1 LGYEIDEMQGMSIL
15 ENILHSDRNGFGNNK
30 ETCPILSSY
39 KTGKTLERDNE
50 LFWRK
55 DNQPFPVEYVST
67 PALDEKGKVVGTV
80 ITFKDITAR
89 KKAESDLR
97 QSENRFR
104 TIFNA
109 VGDAIFIKDLK
120 TGKTLD
126 ANRKMCDMFEYSYQE
141 LLDLEINTL
150 SRSRDEK
157 AMARLKS
164 YRNKAIAGIPQTFEW
179 PVSRRSGTA
188 FWVEVH
194 MKRAQIGGCDQLLVV
209 FHDITLRKEAEK
221 EVIKLNRELEKR
233 VQLRTAQLEETQ
245 AELVEKAH
253 RAGMADIAT
262 SVLHNV
268 GNVLTSV
275 STSSQLISKVLKN
288 PTMERIAMA
297 NQLLGEYMKKN
308 GRDATS
314 EKLVQYYC
322 CLENFLRKERET
334 INENSKRIQTKIE
347 VIRDVIHAQQTY
359 ATRGFQKEESTL
371 SEIVEEALE
380 IQKNDILNHQVKV
393 RVQLKDN
400 PKIFIHKN
408 KLIHVVVD
416 LIKNACE
423 AMPENKR
430 MTISTDSDHQYVYLK
445 ISDTGRGI
453 LPEHFNRIFN
463 HGFTT
468 KKNNRGFGLHAC
480 ANAMTEMGG
489 MIRVESKGLNKGASF
504 TLQFS
509 RNNQLQAVS

>member
-1 LGYEIDEMQGMSIL
+1 M
-15 ENILHSDRNGFGNNK
+15 
-30 ETCPILSSY
+30 
-39 KTGKTLERDNE
+39 
-50 LFWRK
+50 
-55 DNQPFPVEYVST
+55 
-67 PALDEKGKVVGTV
+67 
-80 ITFKDITAR
+80 
-89 KKAESDLR
+89 
-97 QSENRFR
+97 
-104 TIFNA
+104 
-109 VGDAIFIKDLK
+109 
-120 TGKTLD
+120 
-126 ANRKMCDMFEYSYQE
+126 
-141 LLDLEINTL
+141 
-150 SRSRDEK
+150 
-157 AMARLKS
+157 
-164 YRNKAIAGIPQTFEW
+164 
-179 PVSRRSGTA
+179 
-188 FWVEVH
+188 
-194 MKRAQIGGCDQLLVV
+194 
-209 FHDITLRKEAEK
+209 
-221 EVIKLNRELEKR
+221 
-233 VQLRTAQLEETQ
+233 
-245 AELVEKAH
+245 
-253 RAGMADIAT
+253 
-262 SVLHNV
+262 
-268 GNVLTSV
+268 
-275 STSSQLISKVLKN
+275 
-288 PTMERIAMA
+288 
-297 NQLLGEYMKKN
+297 
-308 GRDATS
+308 
-314 EKLVQYYC
+314 
-322 CLENFLRKERET
+322 RKERET
-334 INENSKRIQTKIE
+334 INENSKRIQAKIE